1 MKYLFIRGLRHVD
14 HTVFVVE
21 NGQKSYYDPVF
32 GRSVPYSSGQ
42 QVKRSLLNN
51 VLDLLDEPQAPITFN
66 YQVNK
71 EKAIENKEPW
81 SPCDP
86 QYTDQLLGGWMQAR
100 PGVITV
106 KRRSPLSISAMRPLH
121 PLLASLPKENLT
133 FDRSERPDEHPVR
146 VLNDSGQE
154 MSPEDILGFL
164 QSNAR
169 TLPRRLWIPD
179 NTRATGLFVFDIAI
193 DLSTLFSVSINQHD
207 PEVTQAKMNEL
218 IDAGWKLSNDKL
230 RIICPSERRKV
241 IIPALANALVNWRVS
256 TNQSRTYSP
265 QETLAFAIS
274 NNANKLVSAIRGEL
288 KEDSAR
294 LAAIPIVR
302 ETKGVHLFTMPVCGG
317 YVEGAKGSDYAL
329 DDAEIKLIE
338 LLSAYDYDGSS
349 K

>member
-21 NGQKSYYDPVF
+21 NGQKNYYDPIF

-42 QVKRSLLNN
+42 QVKRSLLNTL
-51 VLDLLDEPQAPITFN
+51 LDILDEPQAPITFN

-71 EKAIENKEPW
+71 EKSIENKEPW

-86 QYTDQLLGGWMQAR
+86 QFTDQLLGGWMQAR
-100 PGVITV
+100 PGVVTV

-121 PLLASLPKENLT
+121 PLLSSLPKENLT

-146 VLNDSGQE
+146 VLNEKGEE
-154 MSPEDILGFL
+154 MSSEEILTFL

-179 NTRATGLFVFDIAI
+179 NTRASGLFVFDIAI

-207 PEVTQAKMNEL
+207 PEIAQGK
-218 IDAGWKLSNDKL
+218 IDGLLEKGWNVSNDKL
-230 RIICPSERRKV
+230 RIVCPKERRDK
-241 IIPALANALVNWRVS
+241 IIPALAHALVNWRVS

-274 NNANKLVSAIRGEL
+274 TNANRLASAIRADL
-288 KEDSAR
+288 KEESAR
-294 LAAIPIVR
+294 QAAIPIVR
-302 ETKGVHLFTMPVCGG
+302 EVKDVNLFTMPACGG
-317 YVEGAKGSDYAL
+317 YVEGVRGSDDAL
-329 DDAEIKLIE
+329 EDAETKLIE
-338 LLSAYDYDGSS
+338 LLSYSQYDV
-349 K
+349 